1 MKRSD
6 RPQLFQHISMRVFS
20 PHTVI
25 HFSVSD
31 GKVGGRQLCLG
42 RFISLQICWYSHET
56 EVKDFFVCSFGI
68 AAHKKH
74 ACCRCAVL
82 KGLYLWKTSVLLQ
95 GWCDLLLLLEW
106 SELVGWEPGSQG
118 RKEILE
124 LNLPS
129 AALFGSQPF
138 HLLLRSTRSF
148 LKPSSTN

>member
-42 RFISLQICWYSHET
+42 RFISLQICWYPHET

-74 ACCRCAVL
+74 ACCCCAVL
-82 KGLYLWKTSVLLQ
+82 RGLYLWKTSVLLQ

-106 SELVGWEPGSQG
+106 TGWMRTRVTGKKRDLRTEPAKCCSVWLSTLPLAA
-118 RKEILE
+118 KEHKILFK
-124 LNLPS
+124 
-129 AALFGSQPF
+129 AQFY
-138 HLLLRSTRSF
+138 
-148 LKPSSTN
+148 